1 MFYTQGGIKSK
12 SEGIGFMAYFT
23 VFFIFYMPQMIAAVY
38 ATPFLEHHVLG
49 TFFVIAIPKIANL
62 ILHDVTIVN
71 KINLIIDWFI
81 KLIVLFH
88 IHPVKFYITLIHP
101 SMWNLEQ

>member
-1 MFYTQGGIKSK
+1 MLSQGHIKSR
-12 SEGIGFMAYFT
+12 SEGIGFMACFT
-23 VFFIFYMPQMIAAVY
+23 AFIIFYMPQMIAAVY
-38 ATPFLEHHVLG
+38 ATPFLEHHVFG
-49 TFFVIAIPKIANL
+49 TFLVIVIPKIANL

-81 KLIVLFH
+81 KLILLFY

-101 SMWNLEQ
+101 SMWNLKQ

>member
-1 MFYTQGGIKSK
+1 MFSQGGIKSK

-38 ATPFLEHHVLG
+38 AGPFLEHHVFG
-49 TFFVIAIPKIANL
+49 TFLVIVIPKIANL

-71 KINLIIDWFI
+71 KTNLIIDWFI
-81 KLIVLFH
+81 KLIVLFY